1 MKNARAQIAGDQI
14 YCTTATHFYEYLHT
28 PPLISLL
35 SKTLPASAHAGIQL
49 SLSKISTIGVT
60 VTTMGG
66 KTVWTNSATV
76 EAGKPRLLW
85 VTPKGSGIFKVTI
98 TATDLAGNHSSAGGQ
113 ITLTGSAHK
122 STTKS
127 TS

>member
-1 MKNARAQIAGDQI
+1 M
-14 YCTTATHFYEYLHT
+14 
-28 PPLISLL
+28 ISLL
-35 SKTLPASAHAGIQL
+35 SKTLPANARAGVQF

-66 KTVWTNSATV
+66 KTVWTNTATV

-85 VTPKGSGIFKVTI
+85 VTPKGSGTYKVTI
-98 TATDLAGNHSSAGGQ
+98 TATDLAGNHSSASGQ
-113 ITLTGSAHK
+113 ITLTSIHPPTGSAHR
-122 STTKS
+122 STPKS